1 MCCGLSIKN
10 HDIPGASSL
19 RRECG
24 VWGNISRASL
34 AAHEIKKHS
43 LLKAIAQAHGTA
55 QSVVLGVGALMRS
68 AGIIQFVLPVEGEF
82 RPDGKHEVVQ
92 GKPVQVDPH
101 LASDQC
107 HVSVGIQRVVVG
119 QAVGLGRGG
128 EGEAEIHA
136 VAAIFVRG
144 KPQGLEHLPELLL
157 RDMHGKAEG
166 GLAEEV
172 RVERVERQGLGD
184 NAEHPAFVDIKGEFS
199 AQTRSDGAGKVGFER
214 GGKLRMKPVIPALP
228 KRSHVL
234 CGINAEY
241 MGSLWKRWYYWLHAE
256 LSTAFESDFPGAIGA
271 GLSGELAF
279 DVYEGWMLGIV
290 AKTLALNPLNAD
302 LFGEATFSFAV
313 HVSQKQF
320 RQMLQALGLA
330 SNKNGSDRV
339 NFSFAFTTSS
349 KTYRL
354 SDDNP
359 LYSNGYMALVRS
371 KVGVY
376 LDWLALDNL
385 MLSIG
390 PEFTFNRQYK
400 LYNSGGTHQSS
411 HTQDNALG
419 GSMGLRYSFQ
429 QAVFFYFMRS
439 KARAAD
445 IPPNAALPAKRRSPR
460 DVVIFY

>member
-1 MCCGLSIKN
+1 MSRNIIHYVFSFCLALVLAAPPLAGAQGAEFNASPDLLFNGPTQNATDDLTIRLGGQYISPARFTNGLGSAEIYR
-10 HDIPGASSL
+10 SSL
-19 RRECG
+19 TGSYGRYSIG
-24 VWGNISRASL
+24 YTFSHFVWQAKDDMVQSIQGRVPWENLHDLNIQSR
-34 AAHEIKKHS
+34 I
-43 LLKAIAQAHGTA
+43 
-55 QSVVLGVGALMRS
+55 
-68 AGIIQFVLPVEGEF
+68 
-82 RPDGKHEVVQ
+82 VQ
-92 GKPVQVDPH
+92 
-101 LASDQC
+101 
-107 HVSVGIQRVVVG
+107 
-119 QAVGLGRGG
+119 
-128 EGEAEIHA
+128 
-136 VAAIFVRG
+136 
-144 KPQGLEHLPELLL
+144 
-157 RDMHGKAEG
+157 
-166 GLAEEV
+166 
-172 RVERVERQGLGD
+172 
-184 NAEHPAFVDIKGEFS
+184 
-199 AQTRSDGAGKVGFER
+199 
-214 GGKLRMKPVIPALP
+214 
-228 KRSHVL
+228 
-234 CGINAEY
+234 
-241 MGSLWKRWYYWLHAE
+241 GSLWKRWYYWLHAE

-359 LYSNGYMALVRS
+359 LYSNGYMALVSS

-419 GSMGLRYSFQ
+419 GSMGLRYSF
-429 QAVFFYFMRS
+429 
-439 KARAAD
+439 
-445 IPPNAALPAKRRSPR
+445 
-460 DVVIFY
+460 